1 MRKRV
6 IFGQNKLNKPYKRV
20 RCPFVLESIQIIGI
34 TEEQTNFVILLC
46 PSAKCRTILEI
57 IPQYYIGINK

>member
-6 IFGQNKLNKPYKRV
+6 IFGRNKPYERV
-20 RCPFVLESIQIIGI
+20 RCPFCKHTFAPETIQIVGI

-46 PSAKCRTILEI
+46 PSANAEQYWKLYRNI
-57 IPQYYIGINK
+57 I